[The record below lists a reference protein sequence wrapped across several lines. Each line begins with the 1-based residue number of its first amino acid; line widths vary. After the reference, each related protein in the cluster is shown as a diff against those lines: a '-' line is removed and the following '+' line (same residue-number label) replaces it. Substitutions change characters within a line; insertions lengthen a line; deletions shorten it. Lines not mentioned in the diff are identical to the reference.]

1 MENSY
6 ASVYMC
12 TLRVLYKVYM
22 FNDQDSVES
31 ATVSVS
37 KRLVIESLLEI
48 VRLKRRK
55 QAFEWYSNIIQI
67 HRFCNACIIII
78 KPSKNL
84 TSPVGHA
91 SYEKKASPRQ
101 NILVPGCRAIAN
113 FAHWCLTLEQ
123 NLWYLLHC
131 EKDHFLTVSSSFYL
145 SMDKSTE

>member
-12 TLRVLYKVYM
+12 TLRVFYA

-55 QAFEWYSNIIQI
+55 QAFE
-67 HRFCNACIIII
+67 
-78 KPSKNL
+78 
-84 TSPVGHA
+84 
-91 SYEKKASPRQ
+91 
-101 NILVPGCRAIAN
+101 
-113 FAHWCLTLEQ
+113 
-123 NLWYLLHC
+123 
-131 EKDHFLTVSSSFYL
+131 
-145 SMDKSTE
+145 